1 MSENELHQIQQ
12 ENPVK
17 DHTKKELVFALLG
30 NPNCGKTTLYNSLTG
45 ANAYVGNWPG
55 VTVEKRSGVYQ
66 NEKIGKATIID
77 LPGIDSLS
85 PYSPEEVVS
94 RNFLLH
100 ENPDLIINVV
110 DGTNLERNLYMT
122 TQLLELDIPMIVV
135 INMMD
140 MLKKEG
146 KEIDCDSLSKKLGV
160 PVIEVSALKRE
171 NLDEMMRV
179 ALDISQKKRKG
190 VSVLSSSELSS
201 EVDKLASCYQEE

>member
-77 LPGIDSLS
+77 LPGIYSLS
-85 PYSPEEVVS
+85 PYSPV
-94 RNFLLH
+94 LLYR
-100 ENPDLIINVV
+100 LFITVFIFKI
-110 DGTNLERNLYMT
+110 LSF
-122 TQLLELDIPMIVV
+122 QL
-135 INMMD
+135 
-140 MLKKEG
+140 
-146 KEIDCDSLSKKLGV
+146 
-160 PVIEVSALKRE
+160 
-171 NLDEMMRV
+171 
-179 ALDISQKKRKG
+179 
-190 VSVLSSSELSS
+190 
-201 EVDKLASCYQEE
+201 